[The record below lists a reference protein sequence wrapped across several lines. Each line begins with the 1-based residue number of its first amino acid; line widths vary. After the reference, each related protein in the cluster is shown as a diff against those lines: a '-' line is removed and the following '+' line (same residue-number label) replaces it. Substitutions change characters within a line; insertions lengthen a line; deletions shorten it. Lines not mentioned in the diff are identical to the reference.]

1 MKRFKQNKGFTGV
14 ELILSILIIAISIS
28 IIGTILNNIYLGSQS
43 INRQVMSLS
52 YIINIIQNIEA
63 MEYGQVNND
72 TMVAIIGNMRN
83 SLSIPEAYEISC
95 NVSRYSDTSIIT
107 APMDLIKVVEINIR
121 YKVGNA
127 QESISV
133 SMLKKERL
141 YI

>member
-1 MKRFKQNKGFTGV
+1 
-14 ELILSILIIAISIS
+14 
-28 IIGTILNNIYLGSQS
+28 
-43 INRQVMSLS
+43 MSLS

-83 SLSIPEAYEISC
+83 SLRITDTYEISC

>member
-28 IIGTILNNIYLGSQS
+28 IIGTILNNIYLSSQS
-43 INRQVMSLS
+43 INRNVMSLS

-83 SLSIPEAYEISC
+83 SLRITDTYEISC